1 MTLGKKLSS
10 YRKIAGLTQQQLGE
24 HLNLSAQA
32 ISKWEND
39 LAEPDLSALRAL
51 AELYK
56 VSVDELLDLDA
67 TSIDI
72 AGAEQAEENETPAA
86 NTAAMPIGFCKGC
99 GIAVTEENLGTSDPV
114 ILCEK
119 CLNAKNEEKK
129 RIEQQKKQAEAK
141 RIYEEKARREEN
153 ARKLKR
159 GMIWHFI
166 VAALAA
172 GLFLSAMI
180 GVLAEEFSVGMLV
193 GALIGT
199 GIVFCLVFCLFYEC
213 WVNDVVFEWTSKAF
227 QAPGLIFTFDLD
239 GCLWLI
245 GMKLLFWAIGVLF
258 SLACGAIGIAI
269 ASVISPFVFPY
280 VIYHIRKSIK
290 TGEECEVV

>member
-1 MTLGKKLSS
+1 M
-10 YRKIAGLTQQQLGE
+10 
-24 HLNLSAQA
+24 
-32 ISKWEND
+32 
-39 LAEPDLSALRAL
+39 RAL

-114 ILCEK
+114 ILCKK

-269 ASVISPFVFPY
+269 ASVISPSCASEDSD
-280 VIYHIRKSIK
+280 RLDECCSRSIDSCRDC
-290 TGEECEVV
+290 GRCVEVVVRLCRDVDDCNTLELRNLVWHRDKVTSPRGRIMPGLC